1 MCIAYCVR
9 KYAIRNTQYA
19 IHVETK
25 GSSKQLLTDPR
36 IARMAKVLVEY
47 SLEVQPGWTVTIDAG
62 MAALPLVHAVYRHV
76 LKVGAHLYVQLE
88 MPGAKELLLL
98 EGNDEQLLHL
108 DPYRM
113 LALDK
118 ADAVLDILSDENTQA
133 TRNIDPARQAVM
145 ERGRK
150 PLLARSMQR
159 ITEDR
164 PRCLTL
170 FPTQAYAQDAEM
182 SLSEFEDF
190 VFHACL
196 LDGDEDPADR
206 WRQVSR
212 EQQHIVDWLAGKREV
227 HVEGP
232 GTDLTMSI
240 EGRNF
245 VNSDGKRNFP
255 SGEVFTSPV
264 EDTVRGNIAYS
275 YPTSYRGRT
284 VQGVKLTFE
293 NGMVTHF
300 RADQGEDYL
309 ASMLALDEGAKK
321 LGEFAIGTNPGVTRI
336 TRNTLFDEK
345 IAGTMHCA
353 LGSAYPQAGGT
364 NESAIHWDMVT
375 DMKQGRILVD
385 GETLYEN
392 GRFVI

>member
-1 MCIAYCVR
+1 ML
-9 KYAIRNTQYA
+9 
-19 IHVETK
+19 E
-25 GSSKQLLTDPR
+25 DPR

-47 SLEVQPGWTVTIDAG
+47 SLEVRPGWMVTISSTT
-62 MAALPLVHAVYRHV
+62 AAIPLVQAVYRQV
-76 LKVGAHLYVQLE
+76 LLAGGHPYVLLE
-88 MPGAKELLLL
+88 PPGVRDLLLQS
-98 EGNDEQLLHL
+98 GNDDQLRHV
-108 DPYRM
+108 DPYRLMM
-113 LALDK
+113 LEK
-118 ADAVLDILSDENTQA
+118 SDAVLDILSEENTRA
-133 TRNIDPARQAVM
+133 ANNLDPTRQALM
-145 ERGRK
+145 QQARG
-150 PLLARSMQR
+150 PLGALSMAR
-159 ITEDR
+159 ITQGR

-170 FPTQAYAQDAEM
+170 FPTNAYAQDAEM

-264 EDTVRGNIAYS
+264 EETVRGQITYS
-275 YPTSYRGRT
+275 YPASYGGRT
-284 VQGVKLTFE
+284 VQGVTLTFE
-293 NGMVTHF
+293 SGRVSDF
-300 RADQGEDYL
+300 SAEQGGDYL
-309 ASMLALDEGAKK
+309 AAMLKVDDGASK

-345 IAGTMHCA
+345 MAGSIHCA
-353 LGSAYPQAGGT
+353 LGNAYPNAGGT
-364 NESAIHWDMVT
+364 NKSAVHWDMVT
-375 DMKQGRILVD
+375 DMRQGRVTVD
-385 GETLYEN
+385 GYTLYEN
-392 GRFVI
+392 GRFII